1 MLFFSKRFGI
11 KIPKYIEVFYNQ
23 KKNLLF
29 FIGPLGSKTFLLDFK
44 LVLVT
49 AACYIFVI
57 SSPLVGVR
65 RKKSKSFCGFF
76 LAQLRL
82 VLLEL
87 SVKRF
92 MALKL
97 FGVGFRV
104 HILNKGVNNILQFK
118 LGFSHFIFYKIP
130 EDVSVFLL
138 KNIKIFLSNPCL
150 NKVTRISAFVRS
162 FKLPDPYKGKGIL
175 YSNEVVLLKKGK
187 KIT

>member
-1 MLFFSKRFGI
+1 MLFFSKRLGI

-29 FIGPLGSKTFLLDFK
+29 LIGPFGSKTLLLDFK

-49 AACYIFVI
+49 AARYIFVI
-57 SSPLVGVR
+57 SGFLGGVR
-65 RKKSKSFCGFF
+65 RKNNKSLCGSF

-82 VLLEL
+82 VFLEL
-87 SVKRF
+87 SVKSF
-92 MALKL
+92 IALRL
-97 FGVGFRV
+97 FGVGFKV
-104 HILNKGVNNILQFK
+104 HILNIGVNNILQFK

-130 EDVSVFLL
+130 EKLTVFSL
-138 KNIKIFLSNPCL
+138 KNLKIFLSNPCL
-150 NKVTRISAFVRS
+150 NKLTQVSAFVRS

-187 KIT
+187 KIS

>member
-29 FIGPLGSKTFLLDFK
+29 LIGPFGSKVLMLGFK

-49 AACYIFVI
+49 IARYIFVI
-57 SSPLVGVR
+57 ASFLGGIR
-65 RKKSKSFCGFF
+65 RKKNKSFCGSF

-82 VLLEL
+82 AILEL
-87 SVKRF
+87 SVKSF
-92 MALKL
+92 MALRL
-97 FGVGFRV
+97 LGVGFKV
-104 HILNKGVNNILQFK
+104 YILKLGVNNILQFK

-130 EDVSVFLL
+130 ENISVFSL
-138 KNIKIFLSNPCL
+138 KNIKLFLSNPCL
-150 NKVTRISAFVRS
+150 NKMTQVSAFIRS

-175 YSNEVVLLKKGK
+175 YNNEVVLLKKGK
-187 KIT
+187 KIS